1 MDLAVVTQNFLLY
14 FILPV
19 WLAAGMADWACHR
32 ASHIETTTG
41 AKETVIHLLML
52 AEMGV
57 PVLAGLLLE
66 INALILVV
74 MLVAFLVHEATALW
88 DVSYAVSRRKVTPF
102 EQHVHSFLEML
113 PLMGLSFVA
122 CLHWPQALAIVG
134 LGPEGAEWGIR
145 LKEQPLPA
153 AYLVTMLVLIVLFEV
168 LPYVEEFWRG
178 WRANGGRLVP
188 RRSGHSQAVNT
199 HSEYG

>member
-1 MDLAVVTQNFLLY
+1 MDLAMVTQNFLLF
-14 FILPV
+14 FILPL

-32 ASHIETTTG
+32 ASHIESTTG

-66 INALILVV
+66 INALVLVV

-88 DVSYAVSRRKVTPF
+88 DVSYAVSRRNVTPF

-122 CLHWPQALAIVG
+122 CLHWPQALAVIG
-134 LGPEGAEWGIR
+134 LGPESADWGIR
-145 LKEQPLPA
+145 LKERPLPA
-153 AYLVTMLVLIVLFEV
+153 AYLLTMLTLIVLFEV
-168 LPYVEEFWRG
+168 LPYLEELYRG
-178 WRANGGRLVP
+178 WRANGGSLAP
-188 RRSGHSQAVNT
+188 PPNSHSQAVNKR
-199 HSEYG
+199 S